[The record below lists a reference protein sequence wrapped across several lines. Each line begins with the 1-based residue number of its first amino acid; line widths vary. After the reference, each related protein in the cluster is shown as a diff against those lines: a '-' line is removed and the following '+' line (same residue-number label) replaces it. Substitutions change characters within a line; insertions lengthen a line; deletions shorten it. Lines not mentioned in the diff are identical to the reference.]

1 MNKHITSILE
11 IHQNN
16 KDIPI
21 AIFSSSSFLTLK
33 QQINFTIYLIV
44 ANDLSKAD
52 LSSLGF

>member
-21 AIFSSSSFLTLK
+21 AIFSSSSFLTFETTNK
-33 QQINFTIYLIV
+33 FHYLF
-44 ANDLSKAD
+44 DCCK
-52 LSSLGF
+52 